1 MLRPLIHFT
10 LRTWLWWALGTSIAM
25 LAIAHAFQTFGGLE
39 PCHLCL
45 QQREVYWVAIPIA
58 AVGLI
63 AGRVPATSR
72 FAFVFGW
79 LLAITFL
86 VGTAI
91 AVRHAGAEWKF
102 WPAPAECSGSSG
114 KVSAASI
121 AALMQGSKF
130 APPQCDVA
138 AWRFL
143 GISMAGW
150 NALISLKLTG
160 WSLAFG
166 VWRRRNAA

>member
-1 MLRPLIHFT
+1 MRQLIHFT
-10 LRTWLWWALGTSIAM
+10 LHSWLWWALGTAIAM

-58 AVGLI
+58 ALGLVV
-63 AGRVPATSR
+63 GRVPAVSR
-72 FAFVFGW
+72 FNYVFGW

-86 VGTAI
+86 IGTAI

-102 WPAPAECSGSSG
+102 WPAPAECSGG
-114 KVSAASI
+114 HTVTAADIAKLLQGEKFSA
-121 AALMQGSKF
+121 
-130 APPQCDVA
+130 PRCDVA
-138 AWRFL
+138 PWRFL

-160 WSLAFG
+160 WSVAFAI
-166 VWRRRNAA
+166 WRARKP